1 MNKFLENLKHLPT
14 TIVGAA
20 SIAAL
25 LVQDPTIQGLA
36 SLNPKVANALT
47 AVGGISAGL
56 MLIFGAGARK

>member
-1 MNKFLENLKHLPT
+1 MNKFLDNLKHLPT

-25 LVQDPTIQGLA
+25 LVQDPTVQAAA

-47 AVGGISAGL
+47 TVGAVSAGL
-56 MLIFGAGARK
+56 MLIFGAGAKK